1 MRMRMFASFALM
13 GVLWYFAIA
22 RAVRRLTI
30 RRVLS
35 GMMHISNQKQSGLA
49 VQVDFDDKSSWE
61 YLFKVYWVCLK
72 EKLSLTLSELTQAKK
87 PWKDVAAVACK
98 PHLSDVLHTA
108 VDGKISISYR
118 STENL
123 ELNKPNVE
131 INLLQS
137 DGLGRAVSS
146 IDNHVPK
153 LNRDKVE
160 DEPSHSIDTV
170 KQKMDEASD
179 EPSISEA
186 TDEQGIKETTYKPS
200 IEKNQ
205 DYSTIVKDSDK
216 PCICKVTNRKEPD
229 KPSIDCITEW
239 ASKDLLEFVAHMK
252 NGDTSA
258 ISHFDVQTLLFEYI
272 NTNNLWDPHRKS
284 QIICDRRLKSLF
296 GKPCVGHIE
305 MLKLLKYHF
314 LIKEDSQKNSFIPA
328 GFVGYVATDMEVD
341 GNVYESS
348 MPSISR
354 KPKTRKKS
362 EERVPQ
368 NDLNEYAAIDVHN
381 VNLLYLRRNLMEHLI
396 EDKNFNDKVIGSIVR
411 IKISSIDQMPDVY
424 RLVEVVGISKVAEPY
439 KIGDRT
445 ADFMLEVLNLDKKEV
460 VSIDAISNQEFT
472 EDECRRLRQSIR
484 CGLVKWF
491 TVGEVQ
497 KKAMALQPIRINNW
511 LEAEILQL
519 NHLQDRASEKGREK
533 ELREYA
539 DKLQLL
545 KSPEEHQRRLSEV
558 PEIHA
563 DRKMSPDYESEE
575 DVRSGENSTKE
586 YVRPSYSGFARDER
600 KPISP
605 NKKGKEEQYIH
616 MHSRLIEKTD
626 ANGSNSSDKHMD
638 QASTNLAIDGRNDQ
652 AMQRSGLETTTAT
665 ATACVGN
672 SPLSNNIETENL
684 WHYRDPNGK
693 IQGPFSMMQLRKWRT
708 TGLFPP
714 DMRIWT
720 NHEQYDSLLLT
731 DALDG
736 LFHRTSELSHKP
748 SSGSQEQGASAGTS
762 RTSGDSK
769 QTEAAWSNNPSVFS
783 DHNIGLMRA
792 DESGSSWPRCWDLL
806 KDDNSSADNVQ
817 VRNLLPSSSSETDLA
832 LPDLGQESD
841 EVNHASQDGEKSSSG
856 LTASRMTSEHK
867 FQNQSNDEERV
878 GLSSEDKLR
887 LLNINLSSN
896 DMESES
902 APAPVSKS
910 FDSSNQAVKVD
921 VLDLSSPTPRTAENE
936 QSVSLD
942 VQNSGFLELLRPTPR
957 SNNEDQQGQATE
969 TKQSGVTNFP
979 MQNSGPSWSTASS
992 LMVGRV
998 QIHEVADEW
1007 CGYSLGPAKP
1017 SAQEWDSGLVSA
1029 SSSKP
1034 PEVSTENVATSISD
1048 SHNLTHA
1055 SPSHPASNIPNWL
1068 AILNEPI
1075 EFDALGEESVS
1086 DLLAEVDAM
1095 ESQGALPSPT
1105 SAMKFAR
1112 ELMEDC
1118 KDDCFSTIE
1127 DFSHTHDLRKSDA
1140 LSSTEQIQLTS
1151 QSSVPCKP
1159 VEPSPI
1165 DAFDSF
1171 KRSSVH
1177 SSASSEG
1184 ETNAP
1189 VCSGDA
1195 GSEFHPAAPN
1205 KSQEMVGTTLAPA
1218 TGSDITD
1225 PGWGN
1230 VHGNINLVTVQ
1241 GNVNLVFGGPAQGMA
1256 NLGWGSNPGTAWV
1269 NPNIN
1274 CSPING
1280 SLPWDGQRKY
1290 GGERFTSPRERGYQ
1304 GSDSGFGRGRP
1315 SWSRQPY
1322 GGGGYSRPL
1331 PKGQRV
1337 CKFFES
1343 GHCKKG
1349 AYCDYLHP

>member
-1 MRMRMFASFALM
+1 M
-13 GVLWYFAIA
+13 
-22 RAVRRLTI
+22 
-30 RRVLS
+30 
-35 GMMHISNQKQSGLA
+35 Q

-72 EKLSLTLSELTQAKK
+72 EKLSMTLSELTQAKK
-87 PWKDVAAVACK
+87 PWKDVAAVACR
-98 PHLSDVLHTA
+98 PQLSDVLHTA
-108 VDGKISISYR
+108 VDGKVSISYR
-118 STENL
+118 STEHL

-131 INLLQS
+131 TNLLQS
-137 DGLGRAVSS
+137 DGLPRAVSS
-146 IDNHVPK
+146 VDNHGAK

-170 KQKMDEASD
+170 KQNMDEATD
-179 EPSISEA
+179 EPSINEA
-186 TDEQGIKETTYKPS
+186 TDEQGIKETTYKSS

-216 PCICKVTNRKEPD
+216 LCICKITNSKEPD

-258 ISHFDVQTLLFEYI
+258 ISQFDVQTLLIEYI
-272 NTNNLWDPHRKS
+272 KRNNLRDPHRKS
-284 QIICDRRLKSLF
+284 QIICDRRLKNLF

-305 MLKLLKYHF
+305 MLKLLEYHF

-328 GFVGYVATDMEVD
+328 GFVGSVASDMEVD
-341 GNVYESS
+341 GNVFDSA
-348 MPSISR
+348 MPSNSR
-354 KPKTRKKS
+354 KPKMHKKS
-362 EERVPQ
+362 EERATQ
-368 NDLNEYAAIDVHN
+368 NDLNEYAAIN
-381 VNLLYLRRNLMEHLI
+381 VYNINLIYLRRNLMEHLI

-411 IKISSIDQMPDVY
+411 IRISSIDQIPDVY
-424 RLVEVVGISKVAEPY
+424 RLVQVVAEPY
-439 KIGDRT
+439 KIGNRT

-484 CGLVKWF
+484 CGLVKQF

-497 KKAMALQPIRINNW
+497 KKAMALQPVRIND
-511 LEAEILQL
+511 EISWWILPFFVL
-519 NHLQDRASEKGREK
+519 HKELPNKKYLRASLFLSNSHGTTMDFAHVSWRSLTLFT
-533 ELREYA
+533 LREYV

-545 KSPEEHQRRLSEV
+545 KSPEELHSRLSEV

-563 DRKMSPDYESEE
+563 DPKMSPYYESEE
-575 DVRSGENSTKE
+575 DARSAE
-586 YVRPSYSGFARDER
+586 YVRPSYSGFPRNER

-605 NKKGKEEQYIH
+605 NKKGKEEQFIH

-626 ANGSNSSDKHMD
+626 ASGSNSSDKHMD
-638 QASTNLAIDGRNDQ
+638 QANSTNLAIDGRNDQ
-652 AMQRSGLETTTAT
+652 AIQRSGLETTT

-693 IQGPFSMMQLRKWRT
+693 IQGPFSMMQLRKWST

-748 SSGSQEQGASAGTS
+748 SSGSQEHGASAGTS
-762 RTSGDSK
+762 RTDGDSK
-769 QTEAAWSNNPSVFS
+769 QAEAAWSSNPNVLS
-783 DHNIGLMRA
+783 DHNTGLMRP
-792 DESGSSWPRCWDLL
+792 DKSGSSWPRCWDLL

-817 VRNLLPSSSSETDLA
+817 VRNLLPSSSSEMDLA
-832 LPDLGQESD
+832 LPDRGQESD

-856 LTASRMTSEHK
+856 LATSRMTSEHEL
-867 FQNQSNDEERV
+867 QNQSNDEDRV

-896 DMESES
+896 DMESAS
-902 APAPVSKS
+902 VPAPVSKS
-910 FDSSNQAVKVD
+910 FDSSNIAVKVD
-921 VLDLSSPTPRTAENE
+921 VLDLSSPTPRTAENQ

-942 VQNSGFLELLRPTPR
+942 VQNSGFLELLSPTPR
-957 SNNEDQQGQATE
+957 SNNEDHGGQATE

-979 MQNSGPSWSTASS
+979 MQNSGPSWSTAPS
-992 LMVGRV
+992 LMAGRV
-998 QIHEVADEW
+998 QIPEAADEW

-1017 SAQEWDSGLVSA
+1017 SVQEWDSGLVSA

-1034 PEVSTENVATSISD
+1034 PEVSIENVATSISD

-1127 DFSHTHDLRKSDA
+1127 GFSHTHDLRKSDA
-1140 LSSTEQIQLTS
+1140 LSSTDQIQLTS

-1159 VEPSPI
+1159 VEPSPL

-1189 VCSGDA
+1189 VYSGDA

-1205 KSQEMVGTTLAPA
+1205 KSQEMVGTTMAPA
-1218 TGSDITD
+1218 TGSDIMD

-1241 GNVNLVFGGPAQGMA
+1241 GNVNLVLGGPAQGMA
-1256 NLGWGSNPGTAWV
+1256 NLSWGSNPGTAWV
-1269 NPNIN
+1269 
-1274 CSPING
+1274 
-1280 SLPWDGQRKY
+1280 LPP
-1290 GGERFTSPRERGYQ
+1290 T
-1304 GSDSGFGRGRP
+1304 
-1315 SWSRQPY
+1315 
-1322 GGGGYSRPL
+1322 
-1331 PKGQRV
+1331 
-1337 CKFFES
+1337 
-1343 GHCKKG
+1343 
-1349 AYCDYLHP
+1349 

>member
-1 MRMRMFASFALM
+1 ML
-13 GVLWYFAIA
+13 
-22 RAVRRLTI
+22 
-30 RRVLS
+30 
-35 GMMHISNQKQSGLA
+35 
-49 VQVDFDDKSSWE
+49 VD
-61 YLFKVYWVCLK
+61 
-72 EKLSLTLSELTQAKK
+72 Q
-87 PWKDVAAVACK
+87 
-98 PHLSDVLHTA
+98 
-108 VDGKISISYR
+108 I
-118 STENL
+118 
-123 ELNKPNVE
+123 
-131 INLLQS
+131 
-137 DGLGRAVSS
+137 
-146 IDNHVPK
+146 
-153 LNRDKVE
+153 
-160 DEPSHSIDTV
+160 
-170 KQKMDEASD
+170 
-179 EPSISEA
+179 
-186 TDEQGIKETTYKPS
+186 
-200 IEKNQ
+200 
-205 DYSTIVKDSDK
+205 
-216 PCICKVTNRKEPD
+216 
-229 KPSIDCITEW
+229 
-239 ASKDLLEFVAHMK
+239 
-252 NGDTSA
+252 
-258 ISHFDVQTLLFEYI
+258 VQT
-272 NTNNLWDPHRKS
+272 T
-284 QIICDRRLKSLF
+284 
-296 GKPCVGHIE
+296 
-305 MLKLLKYHF
+305 
-314 LIKEDSQKNSFIPA
+314 
-328 GFVGYVATDMEVD
+328 
-341 GNVYESS
+341 
-348 MPSISR
+348 
-354 KPKTRKKS
+354 
-362 EERVPQ
+362 
-368 NDLNEYAAIDVHN
+368 
-381 VNLLYLRRNLMEHLI
+381 
-396 EDKNFNDKVIGSIVR
+396 
-411 IKISSIDQMPDVY
+411 
-424 RLVEVVGISKVAEPY
+424 
-439 KIGDRT
+439 
-445 ADFMLEVLNLDKKEV
+445 
-460 VSIDAISNQEFT
+460 
-472 EDECRRLRQSIR
+472 
-484 CGLVKWF
+484 
-491 TVGEVQ
+491 
-497 KKAMALQPIRINNW
+497 
-511 LEAEILQL
+511 
-519 NHLQDRASEKGREK
+519 
-533 ELREYA
+533 
-539 DKLQLL
+539 
-545 KSPEEHQRRLSEV
+545 HQ
-558 PEIHA
+558 
-563 DRKMSPDYESEE
+563 
-575 DVRSGENSTKE
+575 
-586 YVRPSYSGFARDER
+586 
-600 KPISP
+600 
-605 NKKGKEEQYIH
+605 
-616 MHSRLIEKTD
+616 
-626 ANGSNSSDKHMD
+626 AN
-638 QASTNLAIDGRNDQ
+638 STNLAIDGRNDL
-652 AMQRSGLETTTAT
+652 AMQRSGLETTT

-693 IQGPFSMMQLRKWRT
+693 IQGPFSMMQLRKWSV

-736 LFHRTSELSHKP
+736 LFHITSELSHKP
-748 SSGSQEQGASAGTS
+748 SSGSQEHGSSAGTS
-762 RTSGDSK
+762 RMDQDSK
-769 QTEAAWSNNPSVFS
+769 QTEAAWPNNPSVLS
-783 DHNIGLMRA
+783 DHNTGLMRA

-832 LPDLGQESD
+832 LPDQGQEIV
-841 EVNHASQDGEKSSSG
+841 EVSHASQDGEKSSGG
-856 LTASRMTSEHK
+856 LTASRMTSELEL
-867 FQNQSNDEERV
+867 QNQSNDEDRV

-896 DMESES
+896 DMESGS
-902 APAPVSKS
+902 VSAPVSKS
-910 FDSSNQAVKVD
+910 FDSSNLAVKVD
-921 VLDLSSPTPRTAENE
+921 VLDLSCPTPRTAENQ

-942 VQNSGFLELLRPTPR
+942 VQNSGFLELLSPTPR
-957 SNNEDQQGQATE
+957 SNNEDQGGQAIE
-969 TKQSGVTNFP
+969 TKQSGVTSFP
-979 MQNSGPSWSTASS
+979 MQNSGPSSASS
-992 LMVGRV
+992 LMVDRT
-998 QIHEVADEW
+998 QIPEVANEW

-1017 SAQEWDSGLVSA
+1017 SVQEWDPGLVSA
-1029 SSSKP
+1029 SSSKL

-1159 VEPSPI
+1159 IEPSPI

-1189 VCSGDA
+1189 VYSGDA

-1205 KSQEMVGTTLAPA
+1205 RSQEMVGTTMAPA

-1241 GNVNLVFGGPAQGMA
+1241 GNVNLVLGGPAQGMA
-1256 NLGWGSNPGTAWV
+1256 NLSWGSNPGTAWV

-1274 CSPING
+1274 CSLING

-1315 SWSRQPY
+1315 PWSRQPY

-1349 AYCDYLHP
+1349 AHCDYLHP